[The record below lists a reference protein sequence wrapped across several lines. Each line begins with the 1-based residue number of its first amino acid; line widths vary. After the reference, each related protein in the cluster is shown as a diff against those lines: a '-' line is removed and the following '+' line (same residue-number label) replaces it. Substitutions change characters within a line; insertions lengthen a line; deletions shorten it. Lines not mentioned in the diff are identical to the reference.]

1 VNQAQDERATNV
13 DRRSESEFRSFAIR
27 NSKFLGAV
35 VAKNCAHTDQIKAV
49 RPRSDG
55 CEECL
60 KAGDDWVQLRLCLT
74 CGHIGC
80 CDDSRNKHA
89 TAHFNETRHPLIETL
104 EPDESW
110 RWCYV
115 DQVLLSADDYEAG
128 GSSGETKIVMTDE
141 TPRGNS
147 GISKAAPSLRPALPL
162 IGDASAN
169 RASSGMFKSI
179 CQRVRRCNK
188 KNLEPT
194 IELAVEI
201 AREGREG
208 RRIGT
213 LFTFGDAEGVLARS
227 RPLILDPLAGHTE
240 EARRITDLNLRGT
253 IKELAQLDGAFV
265 VSDQGIV
272 VSACRYLDAMA
283 SDVTMPYG
291 MASRHLAGAS
301 ISQVT
306 DAVAIVVSESSL
318 VRIFDD
324 GKLVAE
330 VIPELWLMDHYN
342 VQLAAPYQEEHVGDL
357 AVLTAKG

>member
-1 VNQAQDERATNV
+1 MTTCTHLEQ
-13 DRRSESEFRSFAIR
+13 FRIGSP
-27 NSKFLGAV
+27 K
-35 VAKNCAHTDQIKAV
+35 TQ
-49 RPRSDG
+49 G

-60 KAGDDWVQLRLCLT
+60 QNGEGWLHLRMCLS
-74 CGHIGC
+74 CGHVGC
-80 CDDSRNKHA
+80 CDDSKNKHA
-89 TAHFNETRHPLIETL
+89 TAHFRSTHHPVIRSL

-110 RWCYV
+110 RWCYI
-115 DQVLLSADDYEAG
+115 DELLLSDEVEFHEASNIT
-128 GSSGETKIVMTDE
+128 SS
-141 TPRGNS
+141 S
-147 GISKAAPSLRPALPL
+147 QSLPL
-162 IGDASAN
+162 PKQASTKGGG
-169 RASSGMFKSI
+169 RGMFRSI
-179 CQRVRRCNK
+179 CRRVRRCDK
-188 KNLEPT
+188 KNLEPV

-213 LFTFGDAEGVLARS
+213 LFTFGDADSVLKRS

-240 EARRITDLNLRGT
+240 EERQVRDENLRGT

-283 SDVTMPYG
+283 SDVVLPYG

-306 DAVAIVVSESSL
+306 DTVAIVVSESSM
-318 VRIFDD
+318 VRVFDD

-330 VIPELWLMDHYN
+330 IIPELWLMDHYN
-342 VQLAAPYQEEHVGDL
+342 VQLSKPYEEERVGDL

>member
-1 VNQAQDERATNV
+1 MAKSCTHADHLRP
-13 DRRSESEFRSFAIR
+13 
-27 NSKFLGAV
+27 
-35 VAKNCAHTDQIKAV
+35 VA
-49 RPRSDG
+49 PRSDG

-60 KAGDDWVQLRLCLT
+60 RTGEDWVHLRLCLT
-74 CGHIGC
+74 CGQVGC
-80 CDDSRNKHA
+80 SDDSKNKHA
-89 TAHFNETRHPLIETL
+89 TAHFHSTGHPVIESL
-104 EPDESW
+104 EQGENW

-115 DQVLLSADDYEAG
+115 DEILFASEIDEADTAAYESGNVMSDNTRSPFTTSNDSILSARQ
-128 GSSGETKIVMTDE
+128 S
-141 TPRGNS
+141 
-147 GISKAAPSLRPALPL
+147 LPL
-162 IGDASAN
+162 IGDISAN
-169 RASSGMFKSI
+169 GRSGGMFKSI
-179 CQRVRRCNK
+179 CRRVRRCNK

-213 LFTFGDAEGVLARS
+213 LFTFGDADKVLERS

-240 EARRITDLNLRGT
+240 QARQIRDPNLRGT

-272 VSACRYLDAMA
+272 VSACRYLDAAA
-283 SDVTMPYG
+283 SDVALPYG

-306 DAVAIVVSESSL
+306 NAVAIVVSESSM
-318 VRIFDD
+318 VRVFDD

-330 VIPELWLMDHYN
+330 IIPELWLMDHYN
-342 VQLAAPYQEEHVGDL
+342 VQLTVPYQEEVMGDL